1 MYGIVNKAIEE
12 LVCTQ
17 QGSDTWARIKQRSG
31 VATDF
36 FISDAPY
43 PDAVTYQ
50 LAQATAEEL
59 QQPLAEV
66 LRQFGHFWVMHTGK
80 QKYGALMEAGG
91 ANLRDFL
98 LALPQFHNRIL
109 LMFPQL
115 RPPEFVVHETA
126 AGSLLV
132 HYYSERQGLEPFV
145 QGLLEGLALLFKTQ
159 ATVEQQQCRTHTNE
173 AAIFVVTCARH
184 ECSPL

>member
-12 LVCTQ
+12 LVCTHH
-17 QGSDTWARIKQRSG
+17 GADTWARIKERSG
-31 VATDF
+31 VAADF
-36 FISDAPY
+36 FISDASY
-43 PDAVTYQ
+43 PDTITFQ

-66 LRQFGHFWVMHTGK
+66 LRLFGHFWVLHTGK

-115 RPPEFVVHETA
+115 RPPEFVVQELDAT
-126 AGSLLV
+126 SLSV
-132 HYYSERQGLEPFV
+132 QYYSEREGLEPFV
-145 QGLLEGLALLFKTQ
+145 QGLLEGLALLFRTE
-159 ATVEQQQCRTHTNE
+159 ATVQQQQSRTHLDE
-173 AAIFVVTCARH
+173 PAIFVVTYNCHAA
-184 ECSPL
+184 